1 MQSAD
6 KHIQLFVSTKGPA
19 TIKNH
24 SWMDSTVG
32 DDLALVTLSS
42 DHPYFCTD
50 CSYYIGVYSLDA
62 EEEEHPIDVEVAV
75 ECPDG
80 VCLSCDTGY
89 DPATNCQ
96 DCLPGYFGATCE
108 PCKGCA
114 HGTCD
119 SGKQGSGKCV
129 CEEGWGPEDVCNECK
144 AGFWGL
150 QCEACPSCHGHGQCS
165 DGIDGTGQCVCEGN
179 WDPRV
184 DCEDCIAGFW
194 GAACMGE
201 CPRNE
206 EGLIC
211 SGHGKC
217 NDKDFGNGRCTC
229 EDGMVGIKCDTKKEE
244 DKCSPPCSEL
254 HGACDEEQGVCVCYD
269 GYKGKTC
276 ESSQN
281 VMVIIVGVALCVYAY
296 FKAKKCNYPKQ
307 DHFSMRQ
314 FLYSFKDALW
324 ALIMPVIILGGIY
337 AGIFT
342 PTESAAVAVFYGVL
356 VCMVIYREVS
366 GKDLYEILKNTAVS
380 VSNLMILVVTAQ
392 LFGYILTYY
401 RIPVYVTNLFM
412 AVASNKYVF
421 LILINLLLIIVGMF
435 MEVGATNLILGP
447 ILAPIAASFGID
459 PVHFGLVFVFLL
471 ALGQATPP
479 FGTTMFVACG
489 ISKVSM
495 ADIAKQLLPF
505 IAVEILCGLL
515 FSFVPVLSTWIPGF
529 LA

>member
-32 DDLALVTLSS
+32 DDLALITLSS

-50 CSYYIGVYSLDA
+50 CSYYIGIYSLEE

-254 HGACDEEQGVCVCYD
+254 HGACDEEKGVCVCYD

-281 VMVIIVGVALCVYAY
+281 VMVIIVGVAVVVLILIGVV
-296 FKAKKCNYPKQ
+296 FFIVNTTKNTTKGRKKRPT
-307 DHFSMRQ
+307 
-314 FLYSFKDALW
+314 KDALLESVEW
-324 ALIMPVIILGGIY
+324 SVCCNKEKHPQLNLEQLVHHGLALLVAHEASSISQEGTNDARSKAGEEGLY
-337 AGIFT
+337 A
-342 PTESAAVAVFYGVL
+342 SVL
-356 VCMVIYREVS
+356 VNRLRTVNETLIFAFRLHNALHLE
-366 GKDLYEILKNTAVS
+366 TR
-380 VSNLMILVVTAQ
+380 LV
-392 LFGYILTYY
+392 LT
-401 RIPVYVTNLFM
+401 
-412 AVASNKYVF
+412 
-421 LILINLLLIIVGMF
+421 
-435 MEVGATNLILGP
+435 
-447 ILAPIAASFGID
+447 
-459 PVHFGLVFVFLL
+459 L
-471 ALGQATPP
+471 ALH
-479 FGTTMFVACG
+479 V
-489 ISKVSM
+489 
-495 ADIAKQLLPF
+495 LPSRYP
-505 IAVEILCGLL
+505 EDRYNPSRRLQPHLQ
-515 FSFVPVLSTWIPGF
+515 P
-529 LA
+529 

>member
-1 MQSAD
+1 MELSAIIMLVLVIGFMVLGVPITWAIGSGCVAACLLD
-6 KHIQLFVSTKGPA
+6 PSLSISVLAQKVFANSNSFSMLAVPAFYLAGDIMCKGGLS
-19 TIKNH
+19 KR
-24 SWMDSTVG
+24 
-32 DDLALVTLSS
+32 LVTFADSLVGWISGGISLVSIVACMFFAAISGSS
-42 DHPYFCTD
+42 VATTAA
-50 CSYYIGVYSLDA
+50 IGGLMIPEMEKRGYPKDYSA
-62 EEEEHPIDVEVAV
+62 AV
-75 ECPDG
+75 QAIGGTLGIVIPPSIVFVIYGNITG
-80 VCLSCDTGY
+80 VSVSKLLAAGI
-89 DPATNCQ
+89 
-96 DCLPGYFGATCE
+96 LPG
-108 PCKGCA
+108 
-114 HGTCD
+114 
-119 SGKQGSGKCV
+119 
-129 CEEGWGPEDVCNECK
+129 
-144 AGFWGL
+144 
-150 QCEACPSCHGHGQCS
+150 
-165 DGIDGTGQCVCEGN
+165 
-179 WDPRV
+179 
-184 DCEDCIAGFW
+184 
-194 GAACMGE
+194 
-201 CPRNE
+201 
-206 EGLIC
+206 
-211 SGHGKC
+211 
-217 NDKDFGNGRCTC
+217 
-229 EDGMVGIKCDTKKEE
+229 
-244 DKCSPPCSEL
+244 
-254 HGACDEEQGVCVCYD
+254 
-269 GYKGKTC
+269 
-276 ESSQN
+276 
-281 VMVIIVGVALCVYAY
+281 IIVGVALCVYAY